1 MKKNN
6 QNIRK
11 RFFNLFN
18 WNLGEQLE
26 ILGELVVTLS
36 VLDLLLRLGMWYLKF
51 SELSSSDLSA
61 GTSNKSSLQYGQI
74 MIHDYRV
81 NLRRNQMICVNNQFL
96 NISIMEESWKI
107 NYLHVGNLEVQTDG
121 VVLKFL
127 ELIV

>member
-18 WNLGEQLE
+18 WNLGEQVE

-51 SELSSSDLSA
+51 SELSSSDLSVD
-61 GTSNKSSLQYGQI
+61 TSNKSSLQYGQI

>member
-51 SELSSSDLSA
+51 SELSSSDLSV

-121 VVLKFL
+121 GVLKFL

>member
-11 RFFNLFN
+11 RFFNLFD